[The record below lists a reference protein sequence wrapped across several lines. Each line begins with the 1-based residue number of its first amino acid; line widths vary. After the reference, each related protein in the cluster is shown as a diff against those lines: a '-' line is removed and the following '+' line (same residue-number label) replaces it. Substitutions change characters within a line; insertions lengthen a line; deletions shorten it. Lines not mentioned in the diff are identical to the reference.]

1 MLYES
6 IKKLVQYGI
15 DTGLTPECERIYTTN
30 LLLDVFHED
39 NWEDVSCDLTDL
51 VLEDILADLLKEA
64 VTRGIIEDSIGYRDL
79 FDTRLMNC
87 LLPRPAQVQNDFWRH
102 YQESPESAT
111 QFYYKFSQDSDYI
124 RRYRIKKDRRWTVD
138 TDYGTLDITINLS
151 KPERIRKPLPLHA
164 MLLFRLTRN
173 VSSVWRTKGMQ
184 DASITRPERI
194 TASFR
199 SRSMTASGDSS
210 ILLMSTTMS
219 TVSCST
225 ENILR

>member
-51 VLEDILADLLKEA
+51 VLKDILADLLKEA

-102 YQESPESAT
+102 YQESPESALS
-111 QFYYKFSQDSDYI
+111 F
-124 RRYRIKKDRRWTVD
+124 
-138 TDYGTLDITINLS
+138 IT
-151 KPERIRKPLPLHA
+151 
-164 MLLFRLTRN
+164 
-173 VSSVWRTKGMQ
+173 SSVRT
-184 DASITRPERI
+184 AITSAGTGSKRPQMECRHRLRNTGYYHQSVQTGKRSESHCRCAQCFCFGLPEMSALYGERGVCR
-194 TASFR
+194 APR
-199 SRSMTASGDSS
+199 SPGQRESPHHSDHGQ
-210 ILLMSTTMS
+210 
-219 TVSCST
+219 
-225 ENILR
+225 